1 MPSDLESTRPAR
13 IPWLKLLFHQGI
25 LNTDIIKHSYDGSG
39 TEEDPYIV
47 VFFEDDPRDPMNFP
61 GWIRWMMCIVVSLIT
76 LSVSFLSSAYSAGI
90 PEIEKE
96 LGGSAEV
103 NIWGVS
109 LFVLGF
115 AIGPFLWAP
124 FSGESPIWCQGLRT
138 SC

>member
-1 MPSDLESTRPAR
+1 MPSDLESSRPAR
-13 IPWLKLLFHQGI
+13 IPWLKLLFRQGI
-25 LNTDIIKHSYDGSG
+25 LNADIIKHSYDGSG
-39 TEEDPYIV
+39 TEQDPYIV

-61 GWIRWMMCIVVSLIT
+61 PWIRWMMCIVVSLIT

-103 NIWGVS
+103 NILGVS

-115 AIGPFLWAP
+115 AFGPFLWAP
-124 FSGESPIWCQGLRT
+124 FSGKFPISSPGLRNY
-138 SC
+138 C